1 MSSAPQVYL
10 VGGSRTPVG
19 RYGGALSSVRP
30 DDLAALVIKDA
41 VEKAGIDP
49 AVVDEVI
56 LGNANGAGEENR
68 NVARM
73 AWLLNEYPDTVP
85 GITVN
90 RLCASGMSAVTMA
103 AQMIR
108 AGDADIVIAGGVESM
123 SRAPWVMEKPTTAF
137 AKPGATFDTSIGWRF
152 VNPEFAKRDK
162 FTYSMPETAEEVARV
177 DGISREDCDAF
188 AVRSHERAIAAIEAG
203 RFKDE
208 IVPVPVRDRK
218 GNVTLVDT
226 DEGPRPGTTTE
237 VLAKLRPV
245 VAGGEVVTAGNSSTL
260 NDGASAIIVA
270 SEAAIEKYGLTPRA
284 RFVTGAAAGLA
295 PEIMGLGPVPATE
308 KVLARAGWSVEDLGA
323 VELNEAF
330 ASQSLGSMRRL
341 GLSEDIVNRDGGAI
355 SLGHPLGSSGSR
367 LIITLLGRMEREDAE
382 RGLATMCI
390 GVGQGAAVLV
400 EKV

>member
-108 AGDADIVIAGGVESM
+108 AGDADVVIAGGVESM
-123 SRAPWVMEKPTTAF
+123 SRAPWVMEKPTTGF

-203 RFKDE
+203 HFKDE